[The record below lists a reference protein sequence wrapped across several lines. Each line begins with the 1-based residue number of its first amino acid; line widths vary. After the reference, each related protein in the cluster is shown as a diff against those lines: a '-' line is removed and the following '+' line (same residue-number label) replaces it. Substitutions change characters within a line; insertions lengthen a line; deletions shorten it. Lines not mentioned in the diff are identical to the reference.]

1 MNQPQPATTL
11 LAVGTYT
18 ERMPHVDGQ
27 GGGIH
32 LLRFGT
38 AQGTFG
44 ADAVIGGL
52 RNPTYLAASEA
63 GDRLYAVCE
72 IDADQGPT
80 LETYAIDPAAPM
92 ARHLASTP
100 VGGGWPCHVSVSRA
114 AGILAVSNYQ
124 TGNFVIMPLG
134 EDGCPAGTP
143 DLIQRQGSGAMAGRQ
158 DSPHGHCAQQSP
170 DGRHF
175 YLCDLGTDAIARH
188 PITGGRV
195 AATPD
200 LTITTRPGAGPRHIV
215 FPPSGRSL
223 LALHELAS
231 TITLHSLDEPE
242 RVAAEVSTLPSG
254 WTGANLTAAIRIHPS
269 GRFVYASNRGHDSVF
284 AARLD
289 EAAGRLHP
297 LGNWPVGGRTPR
309 DIAVTPDGAFL
320 LAAAQDEHLIT
331 VFAIDAATGALRATG
346 HRLELKSPSC
356 LCFIPATGSPG
367 AAR

>member
-1 MNQPQPATTL
+1 MIQPQPAQTL

-27 GGGIH
+27 GGGVH
-32 LLRFGT
+32 LLHFDAG
-38 AQGTFG
+38 QGTFG
-44 ADAVIGGL
+44 PDTVIGGL
-52 RNPTYLAASEA
+52 RNPTYLAASDA

-72 IDADQGPT
+72 IDAEQGPT
-80 LETYAIDPAAPM
+80 LETYALDPAVPQ

-100 VGGGWPCHVSVSRA
+100 IGGGWPCHVSVGRA
-114 AGILAVSNYQ
+114 GGFLAISNYQ
-124 TGNFVIMPLG
+124 TGNFTIMQLG

-143 DLIQRQGSGAMAGRQ
+143 DLIQRQGSGPVAGQQ
-158 DSPHGHCAQQSP
+158 DTPHGHCALQSP
-170 DGRHF
+170 DGRHL

-195 AATPD
+195 SPTPD
-200 LTITTRPGAGPRHIV
+200 LTITTSPGAGPRHIV
-215 FPPSGRSL
+215 FPPSGQSL
-223 LALHELAS
+223 LALHELGS

-242 RVAAEVSTLPSG
+242 RVAAEISTLPGG
-254 WTGANLTAAIRIHPS
+254 WAGKNSTAAIRIHPS

-297 LGNWPVGGRTPR
+297 LGNWPAGGRTPR

-320 LAAAQDEHLIT
+320 LAASQDDHLIS
-331 VFAIDAATGALRATG
+331 VFAIDAATGALQATG
-346 HRLELKSPSC
+346 HRLELKSPTC
-356 LCFIPATGSPG
+356 LCFIPAAGSPR
-367 AAR
+367 AA